1 MTTPELQQE
10 IDELEAMEAELMAL
24 HKERSERP
32 PFVKPLTKVQRTRRA
47 KDKVA
52 KQSRKKNRP

>member
-1 MTTPELQQE
+1 MMSPELQQE

-32 PFVKPLTKVQRTRRA
+32 PFVKPLTKEQKTRKA
-47 KDKVA
+47 KNKVA